1 MHFLTRMLATSTSL
15 FSMDNRRSRCF
26 SRSRASL
33 SQRSLTV
40 LQERNTHQVRV
51 HLKAMIWCIRE
62 EDLHSLQ
69 NWNWKHLLIPENQ
82 FNTIPLTISNRRMRE
97 FRRMINTQE
106 TQLVKLPNSLS
117 SISLKWE
124 VQVHR
129 QFQQE
134 AKIHPL
140 WNWLPTQNS
149 IRIWDIRYRA
159 SQSKRII
166 PAKVC
171 PDFPQWALR

>member
-1 MHFLTRMLATSTSL
+1 MHFLTRMLDTSTSL
-15 FSMDNRRSRCF
+15 FSMDSRRSRCF

-33 SQRSLTV
+33 SQRSLTI

-69 NWNWKHLLIPENQ
+69 NWSWKHLLIPETL
-82 FNTIPLTISNRRMRE
+82 FNTIPLTISNRGKWE
-97 FRRMINTQE
+97 FRRMINAQE
-106 TQLVKLPNSLS
+106 TQLVKLPNFLS

-124 VQVHR
+124 VQVLK
-129 QFQQE
+129 QFPQE
-134 AKIHPL
+134 AKIPPL
-140 WNWLPTQNS
+140 RNWLATQNS

-171 PDFPQWALR
+171 PDFPPWALR